1 MFGKDVLMQ
10 AHRELIII
18 VIVIIIIIII
28 IFFFNKVVFIS
39 KSPVFSFK

>member
-28 IFFFNKVVFIS
+28 FFFNKVVFIS